1 MMMKKISLLIVA
13 VLITMTGAFAQ
24 IHNPVKWSVASKKLN
39 SKEAVVFIKATIQ
52 NGWHIYS
59 QTVGEGG
66 PIPTSFAY
74 KASKD
79 FTLNGKTAEPKPKT
93 KFEDVFKMDVPY
105 FSTEVVFQQKVK
117 LNTSKPT
124 SVSGT
129 VEFMACDKTQCLPPD
144 EYNFTVTIK

>member
-1 MMMKKISLLIVA
+1 MIMKKFSLLIVA
-13 VLITMTGAFAQ
+13 VLLTITGAFAQ

-52 NGWHIYS
+52 DGWNIYS
-59 QTVGEGG
+59 QTVEEGG
-66 PIPTSFAY
+66 PLPTSFTY

-79 FTLNGKTAEPKPKT
+79 FTLNGKTIEPQPKT
-93 KFEDVFKMDVPY
+93 KFEDVFKMNVPY